1 VTRASSAP
9 PWLSEDLREHY
20 DALVSAV
27 DVDPDGVP
35 DVVRAV
41 LDDYER
47 EVDLGSIVLY
57 AGTNVL
63 SPTARRLL
71 ATSIGGRP
79 SMGPPGEK
87 YQTGWT
93 AHTERLEVLA
103 AELARRIFGA
113 AFAEVRLQSGS
124 LANLAVYAALTELG
138 DPILALPERA
148 EGHASHRE
156 VGMAGIHGLQV
167 EEIPFDDRTLNVD
180 VDGLRRTALAI
191 RPRLIVLGAS
201 LMLFPPPMAEV
212 AAIAEDCGAT
222 LLYDAA
228 HVSGLIAGGRFQR
241 PLDEGAQVMT
251 CSTYKS
257 FGGPPGG
264 LVLTNDPTIAEALD
278 RAAYPQMTANYDAA
292 RLAALAVAEA
302 EVLTHWDRYAEACLA
317 NAARLAAALSDHGF
331 DVVGKDLGFTRSH
344 HVAVDARRLGGGR
357 TAAFRLEPARIL
369 LSEIALPWDRPGE
382 PAGGLRMGTQEVTRW
397 GLGPEEMDRIAA
409 WLRRVLLEGEDPERV
424 GPEVWDVRRS
434 FDRVGYCFDTR

>member
-1 VTRASSAP
+1 MTRASSAP
-9 PWLSEDLREHY
+9 PWLSEELRQHY

-27 DVDPDGVP
+27 DVAPEAVP
-35 DVVRAV
+35 DVVRAA
-41 LDDYER
+41 LEEHER

-57 AGTNVL
+57 AGTNVM
-63 SPTARRLL
+63 SPEARRVL
-71 ATSIGGRP
+71 ATGIGGRP
-79 SMGPPGEK
+79 SMGPPGDK

-93 AHTERLEVLA
+93 AHIERLEVLA
-103 AELARRIFGA
+103 SELARRIFGA

-124 LANLAVYAALTELG
+124 LANLAVYAALTEPG

-156 VGMAGIHGLQV
+156 IGMAGIHGLRV
-167 EEIPFDDRTLNVD
+167 EEIPFDDRTLTVD
-180 VDGLRRTALAI
+180 LDGLRRTALAI

-201 LMLFPPPMAEV
+201 LMLFPPPVAEV
-212 AAIAEDCGAT
+212 AAIAEECGAT

-241 PLDEGAQVMT
+241 PLDEGAEVMT

-264 LVLTNDPTIAEALD
+264 LVVTNDPTIAEALD
-278 RAAYPQMTANYDAA
+278 RAAYPRMTANYDAA

-302 EVLTHWDRYAEACLA
+302 EVMTYWDRYAEVCLA
-317 NAARLAAALSDHGF
+317 SAAHLAAALSDQGF
-331 DVVGKDLGFTRSH
+331 GVVGKDLGFTRSH
-344 HVAVDARRLGGGR
+344 HVAVDVGSLRGGR

-369 LSEIALPWDRPGE
+369 LSEIALPWDRRGQ
-382 PAGGLRMGTQEVTRW
+382 PAGGLRIGTQEVTRW
-397 GLGPEEMDRIAA
+397 GLGPEEMDRIAE
-409 WLRRVLLEGEDPERV
+409 WMRRVLLDGEDPERIAE
-424 GPEVWDVRRS
+424 EVHQLRRS
-434 FDRVGYCFDTR
+434 FDRIGYCFDTR